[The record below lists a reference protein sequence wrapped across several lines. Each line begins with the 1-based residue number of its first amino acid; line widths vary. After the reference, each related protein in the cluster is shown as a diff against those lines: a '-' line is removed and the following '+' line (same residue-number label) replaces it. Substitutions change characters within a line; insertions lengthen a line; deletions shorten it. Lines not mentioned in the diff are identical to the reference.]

1 MELYFVI
8 SILDRRYGETMT
20 SLYKEMGLPLVLSFL
35 GRGTAVDR
43 YLSLYDLKA
52 TEKAVI
58 AAVADG
64 EKMPR
69 LMKAAKKKLCIDIP
83 GNGVMMAVPVK
94 SVGGGRTLAYLT
106 DNAVPDGTVPKMQ
119 FDHELIVIIL
129 NQNYM
134 DEVMNAARSAGAPG
148 GTVLHA
154 KGTGAGYAEKFF
166 GVSLAEEKDVVLIA
180 AGSKKKAAI
189 MKAVAEQAGP
199 DTPAGAIAFSLPVS
213 AVAGL
218 RDFDDEAEDG
228 ADSP

>member
-8 SILDRRYGETMT
+8 SIVNRDRGEEMT
-20 SLYKEMGLPLVLSFL
+20 AVYRDMGLPLVLTFL
-35 GRGTAVDR
+35 GRGTAVDEH
-43 YLSLYDLKA
+43 LNLYDLKA
-52 TEKAVI
+52 TEKAVV

-69 LMKAAKKKLCIDIP
+69 LMNAAKKKLCIDIP
-83 GNGVMMAVPVK
+83 GNGVMMAVAVK

-106 DNAVPDGTVPKMQ
+106 DNAVPKKTVPKME
-119 FDHELIVIIL
+119 FSHELIVIIL

-134 DEVMNAARSAGAPG
+134 DDVMNAARSAGAPG

-154 KGTGAGYAEKFF
+154 KGTGAGYAENFF

-180 AGSKKKAAI
+180 AKAGNKAAI
-189 MKAVAEQAGP
+189 MQAVAEKAGP
-199 DTPAGAIAFSLPVS
+199 DMPAGAIAFSLPVS

-218 RDFDDEAEDG
+218 RDFEEEADAG
-228 ADSP
+228 AES